1 MKFVSY
7 LLTVISSAVIA
18 NPLPNDEK
26 LLDSLIERGVI
37 CDNQTY
43 EEKQESLQIYL
54 ANRFDKNKKNNNNN
68 NNNNNKKSNPTET
81 KCISADKN
89 K

>member
-1 MKFVSY
+1 MKLVSC
-7 LLTVISSAVIA
+7 LLTLLSSAVIA

-37 CDNQTY
+37 CDNQTF

-54 ANRFDKNKKNNNNN
+54 ANRFDKNKPNNKKNNNINTH
-68 NNNNNKKSNPTET
+68 SNPTET
-81 KCISADKN
+81 KCISANKN

>member
-68 NNNNNKKSNPTET
+68 NKKSNPTET

>member
-1 MKFVSY
+1 
-7 LLTVISSAVIA
+7 VIA

-68 NNNNNKKSNPTET
+68 NKKSNPTET

>member
-1 MKFVSY
+1 MKLVSC
-7 LLTVISSAVIA
+7 LLTLLSSAVIA

-37 CDNQTY
+37 CDNQTF

-54 ANRFDKNKKNNNNN
+54 ANRFEKNKPNNKNNNNTN
-68 NNNNNKKSNPTET
+68 TQSNPTET
-81 KCISADKN
+81 KCISANKN

>member
-1 MKFVSY
+1 MKLVSC
-7 LLTVISSAVIA
+7 LLTLLSSAVIA

-37 CDNQTY
+37 CGNQTF

-54 ANRFDKNKKNNNNN
+54 ANRFDKNKPNNKNNNNTN
-68 NNNNNKKSNPTET
+68 TQSNPTET
-81 KCISADKN
+81 KCISANKN

>member
-1 MKFVSY
+1 MKLVSC
-7 LLTVISSAVIA
+7 LLTLLSSAVIA

-26 LLDSLIERGVI
+26 LLHSLIERGVI
-37 CDNQTY
+37 CDNQTF

-54 ANRFDKNKKNNNNN
+54 ANRFDKNKPNNKNNNNTSTQ
-68 NNNNNKKSNPTET
+68 SNPTET
-81 KCISADKN
+81 KCISANKN

>member
-1 MKFVSY
+1 MKLVSC
-7 LLTVISSAVIA
+7 LLTLLSSAVIA

-37 CDNQTY
+37 CDNQTF

-54 ANRFDKNKKNNNNN
+54 ANRFDKNKPNKNNNKNTQ
-68 NNNNNKKSNPTET
+68 SNPTET
-81 KCISADKN
+81 KCISANKN

>member
-1 MKFVSY
+1 MKFVSC
-7 LLTVISSAVIA
+7 LLTLLSSAVIA
-18 NPLPNDEK
+18 NPLPDDEK
-26 LLDSLIERGVI
+26 LIASLIERGVI

-54 ANRFDKNKKNNNNN
+54 ANRFDKKNKNDKKDNNTNIKN
-68 NNNNNKKSNPTET
+68 NPTEQ
-81 KCISADKN
+81 KCISAIK

>member
-54 ANRFDKNKKNNNNN
+54 AKRFDKNKKNKNN
-68 NNNNNKKSNPTET
+68 NNNNNKQNNPTET

>member
-1 MKFVSY
+1 MKLVSC
-7 LLTVISSAVIA
+7 LLTLLSSAVIA
-18 NPLPNDEK
+18 NPFPNDEK

-37 CDNQTY
+37 CDNQTF

-54 ANRFDKNKKNNNNN
+54 ANRFDKNKPNNKNNNNN
-68 NNNNNKKSNPTET
+68 TQSNPTET
-81 KCISADKN
+81 KCISANKN